1 MFIWSF
7 VPKECLFPLIPY
19 EFVWESP
26 KGVMAEDDDVDP
38 PEDII
43 IWCSAIKGDNNADEL
58 ADTGETDMA
67 EIPSSSNSLSIG
79 RQIGF
84 EVNID
89 EEEEEWVVGVYGTDA
104 NWEGDK

>member
-1 MFIWSF
+1 
-7 VPKECLFPLIPY
+7 
-19 EFVWESP
+19 
-26 KGVMAEDDDVDP
+26 MAEDEDVDP

-67 EIPSSSNSLSIG
+67 EIPSSSNSLSVG

-84 EVNID
+84 EDNLD
-89 EEEEEWVVGVYGTDA
+89 EEEEEEWVVGLYGVDVY
-104 NWEGDK
+104 WEGDK